1 MTESFDHDRVS
12 ELLPAFLDGTLAEAD
27 ARAIASHLETCEDCR
42 SEAAAL
48 KALRA
53 DPVEPLT
60 SSERLALEHKVMAG
74 IADDAT
80 APVTELPRRRAVGA
94 RLAQAL
100 GAAAVVAAIGTF
112 FYLGG
117 GMGSGDDEAGSSGAD
132 SAEVAQEE
140 RGPLR
145 DGDRGK
151 GKNRTTADAIAAAPD
166 AEGANSD
173 GGGGGST
180 DTGSS
185 YKAAPEPDFTVEDE
199 PFTAAGLQKL
209 GESSLASVRFANYYS
224 ADDAESR
231 NTLLEQLVA
240 SAEATSDESVAA
252 QVDECG
258 TQVLDTEDPT
268 IPTFGA
274 LGELDGQPVL
284 VLGFAFTRQSSG
296 TLDRYM
302 VWAWEEGSCSATV
315 DFVEGRIETA
325 G

>member
-1 MTESFDHDRVS
+1 MTRSFDHDRVS
-12 ELLPAFLDGTLAEAD
+12 ELLTAFLDGTLTEDD
-27 ARAIASHLETCEDCR
+27 ARAIAGHLETCGECR

-53 DPVEPLT
+53 PVEPLT

-74 IADDAT
+74 IADDAP

-94 RLAQAL
+94 RVAQTL
-100 GAAAVVAAIGTF
+100 GAAAAVAVIGTL
-112 FYLGG
+112 FYF
-117 GMGSGDDEAGSSGAD
+117 GSGMSGGEDESATSGAD
-132 SAEVAQEE
+132 TAEVAQEE
-140 RGPLR
+140 RRALE
-145 DGDRGK
+145 DEDRRK
-151 GKNRTTADAIAAAPD
+151 GRNRVAADAAAPE
-166 AEGANSD
+166 AGNPEALESGA
-173 GGGGGST
+173 GGSA
-180 DTGSS
+180 DTEASF
-185 YKAAPEPDFTVEDE
+185 KAAPEPGFTVEDD
-199 PFTAAGLQKL
+199 PFTSAGLQKL

-240 SAEATSDESVAA
+240 SAEAASDTSVAA

-258 TQVLDTEDPT
+258 AQVLETEDPT

-302 VWAWEEGSCSATV
+302 VWAWEEGSCSTAV